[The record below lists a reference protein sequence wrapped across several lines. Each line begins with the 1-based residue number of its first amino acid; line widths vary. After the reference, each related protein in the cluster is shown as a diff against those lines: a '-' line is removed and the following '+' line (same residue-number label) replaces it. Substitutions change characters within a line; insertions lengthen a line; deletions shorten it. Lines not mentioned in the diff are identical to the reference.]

1 MIVEM
6 IRLQPSGLIQV
17 RLQENGG
24 KPTPIAHADFSSFS
38 EAKEFATTEAFR
50 RGWSLVNKV
59 HDDVP
64 SQVTLTPQ
72 WNENP

>member
-6 IRLQPSGLIQV
+6 IRLQPSGWIQV

-24 KPTPIAHADFSSFS
+24 KPMPIAHAAFESYPQ
-38 EAKEFATTEAFR
+38 AKEFAATEAFR

-59 HDDVP
+59 DDDLP
-64 SQVTLTPQ
+64 SQVTTQ
-72 WNENP
+72 AQRKENP